1 MKMKTNKT
9 ISSVLIAG
17 LALSAAACTSNTASN
32 RTLNSVHQPIV
43 SRTNVVLD
51 LQTRGGTLPV
61 VEQRRLAE
69 WFDAMELSYG
79 DRVSIEDPGTNRGV
93 RALVEA
99 AASRHGILVSE
110 TAPITVGNIASGNV
124 RVVVSRSS
132 ARVPGCPDWSSV
144 SETNFNNATSSNFGC
159 AFNSNVAAMVADPE
173 DLVRGNGS
181 GTSDADTASKAI
193 RTQREAAPTGANG
206 LGGGTTTGGAGGGGG
221 D

>member
-32 RTLNSVHQPIV
+32 RTLNSVHQPVV

-61 VEQRRLAE
+61 VEQQRLAE
-69 WFDAMELSYG
+69 WFDAMDLSYG
-79 DRVSIEDPGTNRGV
+79 DRVSIEDPSTNRGV

-206 LGGGTTTGGAGGGGG
+206 LRGTTTTGGAGGGG